1 MKSFKET
8 YESYRGK
15 KLDSAVAEKAN
26 LHKSTLS
33 RMKNELIPANR
44 NYLWSLAL
52 ALELTMGETDTLFT
66 AAGLCMASQYHLTAM
81 EKRREEII
89 KKHIDQQK
97 YDIIRLN
104 IYLYEHGYKLLGN
117 KGIN

>member
-52 ALELTMGETDTLFT
+52 ALELTMGETDTLLLT
-66 AAGLCMASQYHLTAM
+66 IHLLDL
-81 EKRREEII
+81 KFNSISN
-89 KKHIDQQK
+89 D
-97 YDIIRLN
+97 
-104 IYLYEHGYKLLGN
+104 
-117 KGIN
+117 